1 MATTRFPLIVR
12 QPGVG
17 PLRGSFL
24 SLGEVARLADI
35 HPALAERLMTLG
47 LIDPVETTPEPF
59 FEEATVLRVRRIL
72 RLHHDLGVNWVGIGV
87 VLDLLAKIEEL
98 ERELERLRQ
107 GQG

>member
-1 MATTRFPLIVR
+1 M
-12 QPGVG
+12 
-17 PLRGSFL
+17 
-24 SLGEVARLADI
+24 ADI

-98 ERELERLRQ
+98 EREIARLR
-107 GQG
+107 